1 MVQPMSRRGTWARG
15 IALIWATLQ
24 LVSPGVS
31 AIADGTLALESASAP
46 LVHVEATG
54 SASCP
59 EVHSP
64 DCGVCRY
71 LSTGGQVATASGLA
85 LRAGRDQSALVFRV
99 AAVPSATAALP
110 HGRAPPVA

>member
-1 MVQPMSRRGTWARG
+1 MSRRGTWARC

-24 LVSPGVS
+24 LLSPGVS
-31 AIADGTLALESASAP
+31 AIADGALALESASAP

-64 DCGVCRY
+64 DCGVCRV
-71 LSTGGQVATASGLA
+71 LSTGGPLAASPGIALAAT
-85 LRAGRDQSALVFRV
+85 RDGSALVCRV
-99 AAVPSATAALP
+99 AELTSATTVLP
-110 HGRAPPVA
+110 HGRAPPVL